1 MKNIKPA
8 LLAVMLILGLSTI
21 AMAQPQERQGK
32 DRQGGGQQFN
42 AQFMNMF
49 PVMAALDANK
59 DGAISAEEIAGASAA
74 LMKLDANGDGVLTS
88 EEILP
93 QRFQGGRGG
102 GKGGAGGKGGGGRGG
117 KGGAGGKGRD
127 RGGKQRG
134 GEGGAK
140 RTRRPAAD
148 DGS

>member
-74 LMKLDANGDGVLTS
+74 LKKLDANGDGVLTS

-102 GKGGAGGKGGGGRGG
+102 GKGGAGKGGGGRGG